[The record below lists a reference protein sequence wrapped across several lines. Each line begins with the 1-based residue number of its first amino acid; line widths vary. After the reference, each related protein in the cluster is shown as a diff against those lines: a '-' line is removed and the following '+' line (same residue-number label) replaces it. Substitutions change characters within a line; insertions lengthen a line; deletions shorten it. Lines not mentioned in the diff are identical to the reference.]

1 MIPISKPAL
10 KGNERNYVVDAID
23 SGWISSIGA
32 YVDRFERSFA
42 DYLGVRHAVATHN
55 GTIALHL
62 ALAASGITE
71 GDEVIVPDLTFIA
84 TANAVKYCH
93 ALPVLT
99 DVEPDDWNLSPSA
112 IEIAIT
118 PKTKA
123 IIPVHLYGNPARMDE
138 IIRIAEDHHLL
149 IIEDCAESLGAEYN
163 GRKTG
168 TFGDI
173 SCFSF
178 FGNKVITTGEG
189 GMCVT
194 NNDELAEK
202 MRILRDHGM
211 NRSKKYWYDHL
222 GFNYRMTNV
231 QAAIGLAQLEQ
242 LDSLLEIR
250 DQIYQAYVD
259 ALKEQHGFIMQE
271 THRQRNIN
279 WIFTLRMKGFDES
292 RRDQVRELL
301 KAKDIDTRP
310 VFYPIHRMPFY
321 EPAQYHPSG
330 CPNSDLISAEGISL
344 PTFID
349 LTSVEIQYI
358 ADSLINAYNTVKP

>member
-1 MIPISKPAL
+1 MIPISKPTL
-10 KGNERNYVVDAID
+10 RGNEKTYVGDAID

-42 DYLGVRHAVATHN
+42 DYIGVRHAIATHN

-62 ALAASGITE
+62 ALAASGITD

-84 TANAVKYCH
+84 TANAVNYCH
-93 ALPVLT
+93 AIPVLT
-99 DVEPDDWNLSPSA
+99 DVELDDWNLSPSA
-112 IEIAIT
+112 VEHAIT

-211 NRSKKYWYDHL
+211 NRTKKYWYDHL

-242 LDSLLEIR
+242 LDSLLGTR
-250 DQIYQAYVD
+250 DQIYHSYVD
-259 ALKEQHGFIMQE
+259 AFGKQSEFIMQE
-271 THRQRNIN
+271 THLQRSIN
-279 WIFTLRMKGFDES
+279 WIFTLRMNGLDEF
-292 RRDQVRELL
+292 RRDKVRELM
-301 KAKDIDTRP
+301 KEREIDTRP
-310 VFYPIHRMPFY
+310 VFYPIHLMPFY
-321 EPAQYHPSG
+321 EPAQYHPSE

-344 PTFID
+344 PTFIG
-349 LTSVEIQYI
+349 LTSDEIQYI
-358 ADSLINAYNTVKP
+358 ADSLIDVYNTVKP